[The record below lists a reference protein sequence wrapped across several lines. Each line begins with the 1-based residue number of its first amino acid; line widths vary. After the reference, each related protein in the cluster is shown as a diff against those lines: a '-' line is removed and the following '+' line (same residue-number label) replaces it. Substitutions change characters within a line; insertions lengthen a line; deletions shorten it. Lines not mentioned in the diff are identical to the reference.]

1 MSLPEEEQDA
11 IAFQILDLPA
21 DEQAW
26 KAVFAAKRDVI
37 RRMAW
42 GVLAEDDLG
51 QTRALHESLSWNRG
65 PLDSF
70 AGRCWRC
77 RQPCKMT
84 PSVLISLFWK
94 NLRMLVCNLRRSK
107 GRMIFTWCESVLVIG
122 RQEFCG
128 GIGLSGTGSVVT
140 LSTIDLFS
148 LGYAPGYTLAFTVIS
163 LAGCRTPR
171 MWRIS
176 PLRIGRIRACFHLKP
191 QTGADRVNGRK
202 GEFVSF
208 GGA

>member
-1 MSLPEEEQDA
+1 MESRTTRQFRRALLA
-11 IAFQILDLPA
+11 LPA
-21 DEQAW
+21 TVQND
-26 KAVFAAKRDVI
+26 AKR
-37 RRMAW
+37 AY
-42 GVLAEDDLG
+42 
-51 QTRALHESLSWNRG
+51 LSF
-65 PLDSF
+65 LE
-70 AGRCWRC
+70 
-77 RQPCKMT
+77 
-84 PSVLISLFWK
+84 

-107 GRMIFTWCESVLVIG
+107 GRMIFTWCESVLVIE
-122 RQEFCG
+122 REEFCG

-171 MWRIS
+171 MWRMP

-191 QTGADRVNGRK
+191 QMGTDPVNGRK

-208 GGA
+208 GETTTGNLPGRACAGIEIRDCRRA